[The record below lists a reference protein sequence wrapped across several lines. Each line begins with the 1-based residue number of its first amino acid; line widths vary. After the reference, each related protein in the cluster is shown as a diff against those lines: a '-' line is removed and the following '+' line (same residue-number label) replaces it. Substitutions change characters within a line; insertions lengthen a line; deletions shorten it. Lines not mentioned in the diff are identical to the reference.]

1 MVSLMI
7 TDTHNL
13 SRKLNG
19 ILCSTNAPNWG
30 TNPNDKPSIEGLEN
44 AAETLDHFIDLLEDA
59 RIGVQRALVPADE
72 SQDRDTP
79 RRMIAPGNETSIKL
93 SVRNSGGVD
102 LYISFEDKNFREYG
116 LSFEEAAMLIRSFAI
131 LRMTEPAE

>member
-7 TDTHNL
+7 TDSHNL

-19 ILCSTNAPNWG
+19 VLCSSSVPRWG
-30 TNPNDKPSIEGLEN
+30 IRPDDKPSIEGLVD
-44 AAETLDHFIDLLEDA
+44 AAEALDHLIDLLEDA

-72 SQDRDTP
+72 PQVWDTP
-79 RRMIAPGNETSIKL
+79 RKMNAPGNETSFTL
-93 SVRNSGGVD
+93 SVQKSGGVD
-102 LYISFEDKNFREYG
+102 LYIGFEDKNFREYG

-131 LRMTEPAE
+131 LRMTAPTE

>member
-1 MVSLMI
+1 MI

-13 SRKLNG
+13 HRKLND
-19 ILCSTNAPNWG
+19 ILCSTSAPHWG
-30 TNPNDKPSIEGLEN
+30 NHPEEKPSIEGLEQ

-72 SQDRDTP
+72 PQDWDTP
-79 RRMIAPGNETSIKL
+79 RKMSAPGNETSFTL
-93 SVRNSGGVD
+93 SVQKSGGVD
-102 LYISFEDKNFREYG
+102 LHIGFEDKNFNEYG

-131 LRMTEPAE
+131 LRMTDPLK